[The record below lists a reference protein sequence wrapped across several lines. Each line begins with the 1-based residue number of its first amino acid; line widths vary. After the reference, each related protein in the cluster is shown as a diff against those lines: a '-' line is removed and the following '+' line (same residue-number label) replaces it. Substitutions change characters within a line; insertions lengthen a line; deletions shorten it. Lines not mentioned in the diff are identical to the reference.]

1 MANLFNRLMGRP
13 ASSAQAAK
21 ERLQLVLV
29 HDRTDISPAVID
41 VIKDEII
48 QVISRHVDI
57 NRDEVEIS
65 LSQDQRENRLVAN
78 IPLLTA
84 PGGGRRR
91 KSRPLPEQ

>member
-1 MANLFNRLMGRP
+1 MANFFDRLMGRP
-13 ASSAQAAK
+13 ATSAQTAK
-21 ERLQLVLV
+21 ERLTLVLV

-57 NRDEVEIS
+57 NRDEVEIQ

-84 PGGGRRR
+84 PGGRRR
-91 KSRPLPEQ
+91 RTRPLGDQ

>member
-1 MANLFNRLMGRP
+1 MTNFIGRLMGRP
-13 ASSAQAAK
+13 VASAQTAK

-57 NRDEVEIS
+57 NRDEVEIN
-65 LSQDQRENRLVAN
+65 LTQTNRESRLVAN
-78 IPLLTA
+78 IPLLA
-84 PGGGRRR
+84 ANPRRR
-91 KSRPLPEQ
+91 RG

>member
-1 MANLFNRLMGRP
+1 MANFFDRLIGRP
-13 ASSAQAAK
+13 GTSAQTAK
-21 ERLQLVLV
+21 ERLTLVLV

-57 NRDEVEIS
+57 NRDEVEIQ

-78 IPLLTA
+78 IPLLSA
-84 PGGGRRR
+84 PGGRRR
-91 KSRPLPEQ
+91 KPRPLSDQ

>member
-1 MANLFNRLMGRP
+1 MTNFIGRLMGRP
-13 ASSAQAAK
+13 VASAQTAK

-84 PGGGRRR
+84 PGGRRR